1 MQLYVELVGRL
12 RLIWLLGLLLH
23 GAAILSGF
31 KTLEAAAFHVGL
43 LGRVAAP
50 LGAIRY
56 SVVLYQVALPHVVV
70 AVGCGIRVV
79 LVC

>member
-1 MQLYVELVGRL
+1 VQLYVELVGRL
-12 RLIWLLGLLLH
+12 RLIWLLGLLH
-23 GAAILSGF
+23 GAAILRGF
-31 KTLEAAAFHVGL
+31 KTLEATGFHVSL

-50 LGAIRY
+50 LGAIRD
-56 SVVLYQVALPHVVV
+56 SVVLNQVALPHVVV